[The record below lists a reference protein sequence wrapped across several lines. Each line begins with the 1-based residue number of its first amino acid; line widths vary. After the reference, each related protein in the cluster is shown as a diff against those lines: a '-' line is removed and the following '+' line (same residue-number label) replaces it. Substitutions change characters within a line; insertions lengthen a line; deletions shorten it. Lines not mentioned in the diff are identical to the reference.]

1 MYKNYIN
8 DLVNDSFKLIIQDIE
23 ENSETE
29 IEMEEKINRIIE
41 NMEDISKESV
51 ELIIDNMVKDITTKM
66 DEKYNLIEQDEQD
79 FIEHVKYEWARN
91 SGLFRTN
98 ENITFNKIFIKCNF
112 ENEYSTIWKTQYK
125 KQCKLLHTTPQGVTK
140 SLCLPPNSENEIVLV
155 GQSPYGLNIA
165 AEHSAIYLINTI
177 NNYLM
182 VVDNQWNLLITRVLS
197 KILNMIQCEY
207 TKIAQKMGSV
217 D

>member
-1 MYKNYIN
+1 M
-8 DLVNDSFKLIIQDIE
+8 
-23 ENSETE
+23 
-29 IEMEEKINRIIE
+29 
-41 NMEDISKESV
+41 
-51 ELIIDNMVKDITTKM
+51 
-66 DEKYNLIEQDEQD
+66 
-79 FIEHVKYEWARN
+79 
-91 SGLFRTN
+91 
-98 ENITFNKIFIKCNF
+98 
-112 ENEYSTIWKTQYK
+112 
-125 KQCKLLHTTPQGVTK
+125 HTTPQGVTK
-140 SLCLPPNSENEIVLV
+140 SLCLPPNSENEIALV

>member
-79 FIEHVKYEWARN
+79 FIEHVK
-91 SGLFRTN
+91 
-98 ENITFNKIFIKCNF
+98 
-112 ENEYSTIWKTQYK
+112 
-125 KQCKLLHTTPQGVTK
+125 
-140 SLCLPPNSENEIVLV
+140 
-155 GQSPYGLNIA
+155 
-165 AEHSAIYLINTI
+165 
-177 NNYLM
+177 
-182 VVDNQWNLLITRVLS
+182 
-197 KILNMIQCEY
+197 
-207 TKIAQKMGSV
+207 
-217 D
+217 